1 MSVLQIVKG
10 CALFQ
15 ELYDKEIMDIVQ
27 YCKVLNLK
35 KGEYIFKKG
44 EEGNEVYLILNGSAS
59 VMRGEHV
66 IATLR
71 RGDLFGEM
79 VLLKDNIRKADI
91 KADTFTDILLIDY
104 DDLFSYF
111 KSDAKIFSILM
122 LNLARMLA
130 TRLNKA
136 GDKMSDLI
144 IEINQIKSDKK
155 AA

>member
-1 MSVLQIVKG
+1 MSVLQTVKG

-15 ELYDKEIMDIVQ
+15 ELYDKEIIDIVQ
-27 YCKVLNLK
+27 YCRVLNLE
-35 KGEYIFKKG
+35 KGDYIFQKG
-44 EEGNEVYLILNGSAS
+44 EEGNEVFLILSGEAS
-59 VMRGEHV
+59 VKVGEHK
-66 IATLR
+66 IASLR
-71 RGDLFGEM
+71 KGDLFGEM

-91 KADTFTDILLIDY
+91 VAENYTDVLLIDY

-111 KSDAKIFSILM
+111 KTDKGIFSILM

-136 GDKMSDLI
+136 GQEIRELA
-144 IEINQIKSDKK
+144 IENSKLKESKD